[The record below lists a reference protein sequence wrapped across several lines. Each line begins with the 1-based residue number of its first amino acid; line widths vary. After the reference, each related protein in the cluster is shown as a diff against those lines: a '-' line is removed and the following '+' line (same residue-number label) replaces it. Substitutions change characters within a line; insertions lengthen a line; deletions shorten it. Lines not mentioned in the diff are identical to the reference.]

1 MQAELVQHAWE
12 DCTAVAEVHDHSCAA
27 SLVICT
33 SRFQIHSAI
42 AHCAAKFHVASH
54 PVCAGLL
61 SRVVPLRRSMSQD
74 PASTVQPLKLLIMS
88 ATLRIDD
95 FTANRRLFPTAPPV
109 VHVPARQF
117 PVTVHFNRRTEL
129 DDFVGAAYQK
139 VSKCTSSPCT
149 AAMWLGEVSYSN
161 YSCVALQSGSE
172 MLIHISCLSAYGM
185 KSSSPCW
192 LPF

>member
-1 MQAELVQHAWE
+1 MQKLL
-12 DCTAVAEVHDHSCAA
+12 TNP
-27 SLVICT
+27 
-33 SRFQIHSAI
+33 I
-42 AHCAAKFHVASH
+42 AHRVTKLHMASQ

-61 SRVVPLRRSMSQD
+61 SRVVPLRRSMSQG

-109 VHVPARQF
+109 VRVPARQF

-139 VSKCTSSPCT
+139 VRNCRIAPCT
-149 AAMWLGEVSYSN
+149 VAVWLGKVPYSD
-161 YSCVALQSGSE
+161 YCCLRLHSGSN
-172 MLIHISCLSAYGM
+172 MLMHLISCLSAYSRKPSSACWLPSDQDHATHDRACTSLAQIC
-185 KSSSPCW
+185 KSSSMKCM
-192 LPF
+192 LPA

>member
-1 MQAELVQHAWE
+1 
-12 DCTAVAEVHDHSCAA
+12 
-27 SLVICT
+27 
-33 SRFQIHSAI
+33 
-42 AHCAAKFHVASH
+42 
-54 PVCAGLL
+54 
-61 SRVVPLRRSMSQD
+61 MSQG

-139 VSKCTSSPCT
+139 VSKCMIAPCMAATWLGKVSHCDYWCWIMQPGSEILMAFDQLLVVCIWHETHYLAGYPSDQDHAAHDRACLHKPAT
-149 AAMWLGEVSYSN
+149 AA
-161 YSCVALQSGSE
+161 A
-172 MLIHISCLSAYGM
+172 
-185 KSSSPCW
+185 
-192 LPF
+192 